1 MEQKNRIRRKGMLSY
16 QISGKTGVAK
26 VTPVFNGCFQ
36 QKKDV
41 YMSSPLDAI
50 TFWNQVKESFL

>member
-1 MEQKNRIRRKGMLSY
+1 MLSY